1 MSFTATAAPVQ
12 HERRDGFWFARLQR
26 PDKRNAL
33 SEAMLDAL
41 MQVCDAVAADHD
53 ARALVLWGA
62 GGHFSAG
69 GDFSR
74 FAQLMAVPAP
84 AGADPIVALNR
95 SFGRV
100 LETLAALPVPTLGVI
115 RGTTMGGG
123 VGLVAALDRV
133 VAGDDAV
140 FAMPEVTLG
149 VAPAQI
155 APFVLRRVGATR
167 ARWLMYTG
175 QRIDAQAALALGLVD
190 CVAAPADL
198 ASVVADDLRALC
210 SAEPGALRATKRL
223 AHRSLE
229 LPLAAALDAAA
240 LDFAT
245 LLRSGTPAEGMAASR
260 ARRAPKWQAALPV
273 LPEFT

>member
-1 MSFTATAAPVQ
+1 MSFTATDALVQ
-12 HERRDGFWFARLQR
+12 YERRNGFWFARLHR

-33 SEAMLDAL
+33 SEAMLEAL
-41 MQVCDAVAADHD
+41 MRVCAEVSADGA

-74 FAQLMAVPAP
+74 FAQLMAAP
-84 AGADPIVALNR
+84 AAEGADPIVALNR
-95 SFGRV
+95 EFGRV

-115 RGTTMGGG
+115 RGTTLGGG
-123 VGLVAALDRV
+123 VGLAAVLDRV
-133 VAGDDAV
+133 VACDDAV

-149 VAPAQI
+149 LVPAQI
-155 APFVLRRVGATR
+155 APFVQRRVGAAR
-167 ARWLMYTG
+167 ARWLMYAG
-175 QRIDAQAALALGLVD
+175 QRIDARAALALGLVD
-190 CVAAPADL
+190 GVAAPAEL
-198 ASVVADDLRALC
+198 ANVVADDLRALC
-210 SAEPGALRATKRL
+210 SAEPAALRATKRL
-223 AHRSLE
+223 VHRSLE

-260 ARRAPKWQAALPV
+260 ERRVPQWQSALPP